1 MRKALFAAV
10 ILAIAATGCTIEYAE
25 QGRGTMY
32 YADAYA
38 APQEVVVTSAP
49 PPPQVTVTARPG
61 KPDPNAVWLEGHW
74 AWQGRWVWLDGHW
87 ETPRVGYAWTA
98 PVVVTEGGGYR
109 YHAGYWRPAA
119 QEPPPVYRG
128 GVTVVGGYQG
138 DGDHGGYHGGGYPG
152 GGTVQVNPAQPQPG
166 TTTVYV
172 QPQQPQP
179 RPGTTTVVVQPAQP
193 QPRPGTTT
201 VVVQPAQP
209 QPRPGTTTVVVQP
222 QPQPQPPPPFENPH
236 GGVNVNVNVR
246 PGVVQAGVVNPVQP
260 VQPGTQIGVGVRPG
274 VVQAGVVNP
283 VQPVQP
289 GTQLGVGVRPGT
301 VQAGVVNPVRPGLNV
316 NVGGN
321 VSVGNNPALPTNV
334 QLQCS
339 ASGAVPRGAQLMI
352 QGNGFGAD
360 TRVQIGG
367 QFAPIVRTSATQ
379 AVVQVPNDSPG
390 GVVSVTSGGQTVSCG
405 SVRTM
410 GAGGR

>member
-201 VVVQPAQP
+201 VVVQP
-209 QPRPGTTTVVVQP
+209 

-246 PGVVQAGVVNPVQP
+246 PGV
-260 VQPGTQIGVGVRPG
+260 
-274 VVQAGVVNP
+274 
-283 VQPVQP
+283 
-289 GTQLGVGVRPGT
+289 

>member
-128 GVTVVGGYQG
+128 GVTVVGGYQV

-236 GGVNVNVNVR
+236 GGVNVNVN
-246 PGVVQAGVVNPVQP
+246 
-260 VQPGTQIGVGVRPG
+260 VRPG